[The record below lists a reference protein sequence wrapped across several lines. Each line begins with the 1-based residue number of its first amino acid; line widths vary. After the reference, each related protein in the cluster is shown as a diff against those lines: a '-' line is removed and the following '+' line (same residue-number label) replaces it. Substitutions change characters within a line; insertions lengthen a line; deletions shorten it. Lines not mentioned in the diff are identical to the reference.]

1 MADSRGMAGVETK
14 GFSCSEPAQNAA
26 VWGGHRGFL
35 RIFRPVLESRV
46 PRSRQPSSEMDLI
59 TGPERSTSTIECQL
73 RMKQDDCDY
82 RGKLPGRMHV
92 RRRGEYKAIVHLFCR
107 T

>member
-1 MADSRGMAGVETK
+1 VSRQRDSAVQSRRKTLQSGAGTR
-14 GFSCSEPAQNAA
+14 GFSANLSS
-26 VWGGHRGFL
+26 
-35 RIFRPVLESRV
+35 RPESRV

-59 TGPERSTSTIECQL
+59 TGAERSTSIIECQL